1 MKPTAENLGRQL
13 RRWKNPDQAAVLA
26 RYFKT
31 GPGQYGQGDVFL
43 GLNVG
48 RQRQVAQNF
57 TDLPYPDLQKIL
69 NSPWHEF
76 RFTALI
82 ILVNKYNSL
91 KARAADQEIDR
102 LIGFYLKNIKNI
114 NNWDLVDASCYHL
127 LGSYLFERKR
137 DILYRLATDWNI
149 WARRIAIVSTFY
161 FIKKNDL
168 DDTYN
173 LSFKLFGDQK
183 DLIHKAVG
191 WMLREA
197 GNRDQA
203 RLEAFLKKHVKIIP
217 RTTWRYAIEKFPE
230 KHRRE
235 LLKLT

>member
-1 MKPTAENLGRQL
+1 MGRQL